1 MHVQLNFLLNVML
14 KLYCHFD
21 FERQRRWLHWKRC

>member
-14 KLYCHFD
+14 KLYCHF
-21 FERQRRWLHWKRC
+21 ERQRHWLHWKRC